1 MCSVRN
7 LGPYRYA
14 GCAVDRQPT
23 SLENVLEILDVLER
37 VGVSASIGGGW
48 GVDALVGAQTRA
60 HSDLDLC
67 IPDEQSE
74 AATEALEALGYR
86 LSLDERPTRFVVA
99 EAGVGSIDLHPLR
112 FLPDGTAR
120 LPGLD
125 GTEYIFPVGSLDA
138 RGTIGGR
145 SVRCF
150 TREQQLAAHRG
161 YEPGEDDLWDLA
173 LLQEIESNP

>member
-1 MCSVRN
+1 M
-7 LGPYRYA
+7 
-14 GCAVDRQPT
+14 DRERT
-23 SLENVLEILDVLER
+23 SLENVLEILDGLER
-37 VGVSASIGGGW
+37 AGVSASIGGGW
-48 GVDALVGAQTRA
+48 GVDALFGAQTRP

-67 IPDEQSE
+67 IPAEHAA

-86 LSLDERPTRFVVA
+86 LSLDERPTRFVVT

-125 GTEYIFPVGSLDA
+125 GTEYVFPVGSLDA
-138 RGTIGGR
+138 RGKIGGR

-150 TREQQLAAHRG
+150 TREQQLAAHSG

-173 LLQEIESNP
+173 LLRAIESNP